1 MPVRNETDWIA
12 LNLLLPLGPLRVRR
26 RLTRIGD
33 PGQIAF
39 RLPVRTIGELAGG
52 RARGLA
58 AINKLRIALA
68 RRA

>member
-26 RLTRIGD
+26 LLTRIGD

-39 RLPVRTIGELAGG
+39 RLPVRAIGELA
-52 RARGLA
+52 
-58 AINKLRIALA
+58 
-68 RRA
+68 